1 MTNDPQVYCGFVL
14 VNLSSFY
21 SGQIFL
27 VVHLKIC
34 PLQPKFVKWFC
45 FSQFVQFLLRTNF
58 FGGAFED
65 LSTSAKICQVAENHP
80 HL

>member
-1 MTNDPQVYCGFVL
+1 MTNDPQVYRGFVS

-34 PLQPKFVKWFC
+34 PLQPKFVK
-45 FSQFVQFLLRTNF
+45 LLKTIHTSEMLQMTEN
-58 FGGAFED
+58 
-65 LSTSAKICQVAENHP
+65 LSK
-80 HL
+80 